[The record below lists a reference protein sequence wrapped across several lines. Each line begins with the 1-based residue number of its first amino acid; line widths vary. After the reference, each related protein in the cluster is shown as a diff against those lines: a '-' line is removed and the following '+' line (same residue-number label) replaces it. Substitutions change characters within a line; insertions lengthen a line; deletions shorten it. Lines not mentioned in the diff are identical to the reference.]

1 MLANSSRS
9 GVMCGLFM
17 LGFAALVM
25 GLTFTFTMPSFNT
38 TFETVTSLILWGG
51 VLLVLAG
58 IVLVPSFR
66 REVGKLQSI
75 LDIVI
80 VRKEVTISE
89 ISSET
94 GLDREYVQDVIS
106 KQLKIGL
113 LFGHLEGDLFVCDT
127 SRYRGHRGKKRGMF
141 EATD

>member
-1 MLANSSRS
+1 
-9 GVMCGLFM
+9 MCGLFM